1 MGRDM
6 ADDGRSAHPTMTTA
20 ETPRSP
26 TRAEIG
32 RDAIGR
38 RIVRHAIRRRTI
50 RHATPIPDAVTDERD
65 PSPDDT
71 ARDAHPRRR
80 DRRQTIRHATIL
92 SCPEYARICPDMPGY
107 ARICPDD
114 VRLFPMMSR
123 CQDCPATALWGE
135 SGPTIRV
142 RCAAGRHGDRHN

>member
-1 MGRDM
+1 MF
-6 ADDGRSAHPTMTTA
+6 AN
-20 ETPRSP
+20 
-26 TRAEIG
+26 
-32 RDAIGR
+32 R
-38 RIVRHAIRRRTI
+38 RWRRRLQAAVGPGHGRRRTF
-50 RHATPIPDAVTDERD
+50 RSPDHDHGRDSEVADTGRNRTRRDRATDRTARD

-135 SGPTIRV
+135 SGPTTRV
-142 RCAAGRHGDRHN
+142 RCAAGGHGDRYI